1 MQCND
6 YLHKLKTKQEYLRS
20 SNLVCFLVLF
30 FNKYIIN
37 IEYCQQRASVLH
49 VVVIH
54 RLTNRNMLHFIDFL
68 VIFLLETNGLKKYL
82 AKIGNG
88 IIIIDYVVDIFL
100 LMTIKPRAWIR
111 TLEGE

>member
-1 MQCND
+1 MPTT
-6 YLHKLKTKQEYLRS
+6 YLH
-20 SNLVCFLVLF
+20 V
-30 FNKYIIN
+30 
-37 IEYCQQRASVLH
+37 

-54 RLTNRNMLHFIDFL
+54 RLTKRNMLHFIDFL
-68 VIFLLETNGLKKYL
+68 VIFFLEKNGLKKYL

-100 LMTIKPRAWIR
+100 LMTIKSGAWIQ